1 MKLPVLVPLLIGVSG
16 IVSWSIVFKY
26 RKAWGQ
32 QLGPYAICARLL
44 KEDRAWGW
52 LFILSQLF
60 GVAVGAYALYL
71 INVR

>member
-1 MKLPVLVPLLIGVSG
+1 MKLPSIVPVVIAASG

-32 QLGPYAICARLL
+32 ELGPYAICARLL
-44 KEDRAWGW
+44 KEEKAWGW
-52 LFILSQLF
+52 LLIVSQLL
-60 GVAVGAYALYL
+60 AIAAGAYALYL